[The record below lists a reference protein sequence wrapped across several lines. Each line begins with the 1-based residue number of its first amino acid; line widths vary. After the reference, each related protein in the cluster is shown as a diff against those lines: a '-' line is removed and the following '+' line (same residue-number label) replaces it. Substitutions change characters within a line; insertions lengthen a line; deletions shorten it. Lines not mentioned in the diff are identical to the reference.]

1 MVRQFSKEQQ
11 QQQNQPGIISAL
23 HYFINVSILQ
33 VEAFRQSYRLTNL
46 L

>member
-1 MVRQFSKEQQ
+1 MVRQFSKEEE
-11 QQQNQPGIISAL
+11 QQNQPGIISAL

-33 VEAFRQSYRLTNL
+33 AEAFRQSYRLTNL